1 MPRNPNRTSEGQTPK
16 KQKLPPVKDR
26 LDKDGRA
33 TASAMTGHLRN
44 KGDDRAYR
52 WGRLPDFASPER
64 PGVSGGLAPHHVLG
78 LKRFAALT
86 YGMSP
91 EDIDDL
97 NDNYMP
103 PGRRMGED
111 NRYNY
116 EYVEQDVKGGEG
128 TMSGWHKKIHDSQDE
143 LFKKMGFTTKD
154 GELYF
159 YSQRFADM
167 DPAMKKGL
175 ISHVAVQFD
184 NDFDRVSK
192 LASDDFYNR
201 PPEVVEADLADIR
214 KRGQNAPPRP
224 EQDFRPTSKSNQ
236 VIMNEDWAQLQDPM
250 GWAKVQASDYKNKI
264 LQTEWGQNA
273 ATALGKIKKTKLGA
287 VAGGITGSV
296 MSAKPGLADAKT
308 LADATSSGD
317 YTQLAVDTGVGAA
330 SGAGIQAGVQ
340 KATQAGMGWL
350 GNAARALGTPL
361 AALSTGKAI
370 ADVTF
375 ANEKVQRAY
384 ASAENPLDRWKAL
397 GAAWMSEEDFYKDS
411 DADENTP

>member
-1 MPRNPNRTSEGQTPK
+1 MPRNPNRTSEGQIPK
-16 KQKLPPVKDR
+16 KQKLPPVKER

-33 TASAMTGHLRN
+33 TASALTGHLRN

-143 LFKKMGFTTKD
+143 LFKKMGFTTKN

-167 DPAMKKGL
+167 DPAMKKGI
-175 ISHVAVQFD
+175 ISHVAIQFD
-184 NDFDRVSK
+184 NDFDRVQK
-192 LASDDFYNR
+192 LASEDFYNR
-201 PPEVVEADLADIR
+201 PPEVVKADLADIR
-214 KRGQNAPPRP
+214 KRGQTAPPRP
-224 EQDFRPTSKSNQ
+224 GQDFRPTSKSTQ
-236 VIMNEDWAQLQDPM
+236 VIMNEDWAQLQDPK
-250 GWAKVQASDYKNKI
+250 GWEKIQASELKNVA
-264 LQTEWGQNA
+264 LQRA
-273 ATALGKIKKTKLGA
+273 AAAARGMPDPFRNPTVEQQAINRGVTPPSQIPP
-287 VAGGITGSV
+287 
-296 MSAKPGLADAKT
+296 MRPGMQ
-308 LADATSSGD
+308 G
-317 YTQLAVDTGVGAA
+317 
-330 SGAGIQAGVQ
+330 
-340 KATQAGMGWL
+340 
-350 GNAARALGTPL
+350 AARALGK
-361 AALSTGKAI
+361 G
-370 ADVTF
+370 
-375 ANEKVQRAY
+375 R
-384 ASAENPLDRWKAL
+384 L
-397 GAAWMSEEDFYKDS
+397 GARGAAGGLGTVERPCQKIRQQ
-411 DADENTP
+411 

>member
-33 TASAMTGHLRN
+33 TASALTGHLRN

-97 NDNYMP
+97 NNNYMP

-143 LFKKMGFTTKD
+143 LFKKMGFTMKD

-167 DPAMKKGL
+167 DPEMKKGL

-184 NDFDRVSK
+184 NDFDRVQK
-192 LASDDFYNR
+192 QASDDFYNR

-214 KRGQNAPPRP
+214 KRGQTAPPRP

-236 VIMNEDWAQLQDPM
+236 VIMNEDWAQLQDPK
-250 GWAKVQASDYKNKI
+250 GWQKIQAADLSNKN
-264 LQTEWGQNA
+264 LQRLAQ
-273 ATALGKIKKTKLGA
+273 
-287 VAGGITGSV
+287 S
-296 MSAKPGLADAKT
+296 PGLR
-308 LADATSSGD
+308 G
-317 YTQLAVDTGVGAA
+317 
-330 SGAGIQAGVQ
+330 
-340 KATQAGMGWL
+340 
-350 GNAARALGTPL
+350 AARALGKGAKEVVPYAGL
-361 AALSTGKAI
+361 GLGLMAAGQQAI
-370 ADVTF
+370 AGETGEAMGTAVDTVLQE
-375 ANEKVQRAY
+375 APVVGEALRSEPVADGSLAGGNSYLKRVADYYAEKHARQQAKVQAHLGR
-384 ASAENPLDRWKAL
+384 NNTL
-397 GAAWMSEEDFYKDS
+397 GALRAAEEMGGSTQVGSTPGSWQDNMFNGEASEKD
-411 DADENTP
+411 EKTP